1 MDDNSLIWIE
11 SIFSSGFFLPAL
23 ILFAVICFV
32 VFIHELGHYLTA
44 RLFGVRIRKFSI
56 GFGREI
62 RGFTDR
68 NNTRW
73 SWSLWPLGGY
83 VELFGYDSAPE
94 PTLWDHDLQARRPYS
109 EQEKSVAFCYKPLWQ
124 RTLIVAMG
132 PMANFILA
140 VLILMCVYSIYGER
154 STRPIINGVGQSS
167 VAYAA
172 GLMPGDE
179 ILEKDG
185 IPVRRFEDIWDQS
198 YNSPE
203 SMLWKIRRD
212 DRVIDVRITPEK
224 IAYEDKKGI
233 GRSHGRIGA
242 VGFGHLRL
250 DKLLSVNGIAVKD
263 EPEKAKALLRERL
276 DGIVRLEIEIYK
288 GKNEIF
294 LTRPL
299 RSMNDGLFDDS
310 HAHAAHIVV
319 SHNDEAYYLQ
329 LGIGEAFTKS
339 LKRLYKFFD
348 ESLKFLHAAFFKNS
362 GDEKIG
368 GLVTMGKITS
378 NAVDAGWYTLIML
391 VVVFSVQI
399 GFINLLPIPVL
410 DGGYLLFFAYEAL
423 AGKPL
428 PARVQDY
435 ALSIGLV
442 LLIGIMLLA
451 NISDILR
458 LGG

>member
-1 MDDNSLIWIE
+1 MDDSSSISFQ
-11 SIFSSGFFLPAL
+11 SIFSTGFFLPIL
-23 ILFAVICFV
+23 MLFAVICFV

-44 RLFGVRIRKFSI
+44 RFFGVRIRKFSI
-56 GFGREI
+56 GFGRELC
-62 RGFTDR
+62 GFTDR
-68 NNTRW
+68 SNTRW
-73 SWSLWPLGGY
+73 AWSLWPLGGY

-94 PTLWDHDLQARRPYS
+94 PTLWDSHLRARRPYT
-109 EQEKSVAFCYKPLWQ
+109 EAEKAVAFCYKPLWQ

-132 PMANFILA
+132 PAANFLLA
-140 VLILMCVYSIYGER
+140 IALLMSVYTIYGEH
-154 STRPIINGVGQSS
+154 STRPVINGVGVSS
-167 VAYAA
+167 VAYTA

-203 SMLWKIRRD
+203 SMLWKVRRD
-212 DRVIDVRITPEK
+212 GEIIDVRVTPEK
-224 IAYEDKKGI
+224 VSYEDKKGI
-233 GRSHGRIGA
+233 DRSHGRIGA
-242 VGFGHLRL
+242 VAFSTLQL
-250 DKLLSVNGIAVKD
+250 DKLLSVDGITVKD
-263 EPEKAKALLRERL
+263 DPEQARALLQERL
-276 DGIVRLEIEIYK
+276 DRVVRIEIEIYK
-288 GKNEIF
+288 DKNEVF

-299 RSMNDGLFDDS
+299 RSMNDGLFEAG
-310 HAHAAHIVV
+310 HERENLIVV
-319 SHNDEAYYLQ
+319 SSNEEPYYLQ
-329 LGIGEAFTKS
+329 LGLWEAFTKS
-339 LKRLYKFFD
+339 LKRLYIFLD
-348 ESLKFLHAAFFKNS
+348 EAMKFLHAAFFKNS

-378 NAVDAGWYTLIML
+378 SAVESGWYTMIML

-399 GFINLLPIPVL
+399 GLINLLPIPVL
-410 DGGYLLFFAYEAL
+410 DGGYLVFFAYEAL

-451 NISDILR
+451 NISDIFN